1 MAYDDA
7 LRRTGGPRREADE
20 RCAVCWRLQLQMR
33 THVLSGQVLHAAP
46 VCALSD
52 DITLPGLLSVRSRT
66 YHNAAVA
73 AEDGEENAQEVC
85 INKDKAGSNT
95 FQGRLCLWDAPAQI
109 DWYCHCATR
118 CDCQEGLREHDNTLL
133 MASEVQGQSCD
144 VSELRQLE
152 RAAYPKDSARMV
164 ARRACLEEG
173 ISPLCYEANAVTKPD
188 AMCLSEGFA
197 EGCNLQGHHLCAAF
211 MFQTHR
217 EGFVWRA
224 GCPLC

>member
-52 DITLPGLLSVRSRT
+52 DITLPGLLSVRSRS

-85 INKDKAGSNT
+85 IN
-95 FQGRLCLWDAPAQI
+95 
-109 DWYCHCATR
+109 
-118 CDCQEGLREHDNTLL
+118 
-133 MASEVQGQSCD
+133 
-144 VSELRQLE
+144 
-152 RAAYPKDSARMV
+152 
-164 ARRACLEEG
+164 
-173 ISPLCYEANAVTKPD
+173 
-188 AMCLSEGFA
+188 
-197 EGCNLQGHHLCAAF
+197 
-211 MFQTHR
+211 
-217 EGFVWRA
+217 
-224 GCPLC
+224 